1 MFKSRLLTLHITS
14 FQNSCLILN
23 ISNFNVSN
31 SIIRQNIVK
40 THLSAVSSANPAT
53 TAVTTSVAVQCEDCT
68 YEIEQANSP
77 EASTLSP
84 ASSSASSCSTCS
96 SATAEQRKSL
106 NFLKRTTIMKRETI
120 PEVDEEGNYD
130 EDNSTNSPAIISV

>member
-1 MFKSRLLTLHITS
+1 M
-14 FQNSCLILN
+14 
-23 ISNFNVSN
+23 
-31 SIIRQNIVK
+31 K
-40 THLSAVSSANPAT
+40 THLISVSANPAS
-53 TAVTTSVAVQCEDCT
+53 TAVTSVAVQCEDCT

-120 PEVDEEGNYD
+120 PEVDEEGHYD

>member
-1 MFKSRLLTLHITS
+1 MGNLKEFAFSKKGVDFKHHVKFL
-14 FQNSCLILN
+14 
-23 ISNFNVSN
+23 
-31 SIIRQNIVK
+31 VK
-40 THLSAVSSANPAT
+40 THLISVSANPAS

-120 PEVDEEGNYD
+120 PEVDEEDNYD

>member
-1 MFKSRLLTLHITS
+1 MGNLKEFAFSKKGVDFKHHVKFL
-14 FQNSCLILN
+14 
-23 ISNFNVSN
+23 
-31 SIIRQNIVK
+31 VK
-40 THLSAVSSANPAT
+40 THLISVSANPAS

-106 NFLKRTTIMKRETI
+106 NFLKRTTIMKRETVI
-120 PEVDEEGNYD
+120 EVDE
-130 EDNSTNSPAIISV
+130 

>member
-1 MFKSRLLTLHITS
+1 MKKP
-14 FQNSCLILN
+14 
-23 ISNFNVSN
+23 
-31 SIIRQNIVK
+31 VK
-40 THLSAVSSANPAT
+40 THLHHIVSAKSG

-68 YEIEQANSP
+68 CEIEQVHSP

-106 NFLKRTTIMKRETI
+106 SFLKGTTIIEKETI
-120 PEVDEEGNYD
+120 QEVDEEGHSEYND
-130 EDNSTNSPAIISV
+130 DNSTSSPAIISV